1 MGIGTKATLNPGQP
15 DPTENTG
22 TRALLRGRRIVAKS
36 TGRQRGFFA
45 SGQTEPPGGVVL
57 PASGQLPDKRKGSA
71 MSYRREV
78 QLGVL
83 LITTNMFFLIIIGVL
98 DARGF

>member
-1 MGIGTKATLNPGQP
+1 
-15 DPTENTG
+15 
-22 TRALLRGRRIVAKS
+22 
-36 TGRQRGFFA
+36 
-45 SGQTEPPGGVVL
+45 
-57 PASGQLPDKRKGSA
+57 